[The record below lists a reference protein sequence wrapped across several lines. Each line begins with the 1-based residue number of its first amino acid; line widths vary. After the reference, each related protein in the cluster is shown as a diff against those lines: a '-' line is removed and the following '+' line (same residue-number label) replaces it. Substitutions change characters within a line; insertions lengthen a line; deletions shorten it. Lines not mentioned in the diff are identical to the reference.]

1 MAAKKAMV
9 HRRRFLKIYSLKFCD
24 IWQNFDFYRILND
37 ENFKMEVEQKNFV
50 IHLIITTQ
58 LYYWSSQSPS
68 VKLWSN
74 KIQMVM
80 ISYSQLCA
88 SLYENLTSEFYV
100 NWAKVKCIQSFMLPW
115 KQRNRHILPVDQNL
129 LSVYF
134 SLANFQ
140 LVSCNLSLAMI
151 WQMTYTH
158 KLPKLCS
165 TTLKV
170 NLRCLR
176 LIELIPS
183 RLIRQMLA
191 NFFGVEF

>member
-1 MAAKKAMV
+1 MAAKTAIV

-24 IWQNFDFYRILND
+24 IWQNFDFYLILNND
-37 ENFKMEVEQKNFV
+37 NFKMEVEQKNFV
-50 IHLIITTQ
+50 IHLIITMQ
-58 LYYWSSQSPS
+58 LYYWLSENPS

-80 ISYSQLCA
+80 INYSQLCA
-88 SLYENLTSEFYV
+88 SLYENLMSEFYV
-100 NWAKVKCIQSFMLPW
+100 NWVKVKCIQSFMLPW
-115 KQRNRHILPVDQNL
+115 KRRNRHILPVDQNL

-151 WQMTYTH
+151 WQITYTH
-158 KLPKLCS
+158 KLPKLSS
-165 TTLKV
+165 TTLKSEFA
-170 NLRCLR
+170 LSQTYRAY
-176 LIELIPS
+176 S
-183 RLIRQMLA
+183 MRLIRQMLA